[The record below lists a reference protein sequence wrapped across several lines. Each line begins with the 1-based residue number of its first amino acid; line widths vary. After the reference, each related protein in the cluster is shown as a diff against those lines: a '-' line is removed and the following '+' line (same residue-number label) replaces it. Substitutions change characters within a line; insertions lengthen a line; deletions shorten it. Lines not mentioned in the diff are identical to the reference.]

1 MTREPISPLGSS
13 AESSASRRYARS
25 EGYREQHDRLAPYR
39 VIASAVILAR
49 GAKGL
54 TQKDLG
60 ALIGTTDTAISR
72 IESGRRAV
80 SLETLSRLG
89 SALGISFA
97 VGSPTIASA
106 MTGTRV
112 VVVPEI
118 AVERTALPTRP
129 GRTSRPRGLGIS
141 GGAPSFAFAAKDR
154 KG

>member
-97 VGSPTIASA
+97 VGSPTTASA
-106 MTGTRV
+106 TTGIR

-154 KG
+154 KR

>member
-13 AESSASRRYARS
+13 GESSASRRYARS

-97 VGSPTIASA
+97 VGAPGAATAKSGS
-106 MTGTRV
+106 RV
-112 VVVPEI
+112 VVPAI
-118 AVERTALPTRP
+118 DVERKALPTRP
-129 GRTSRPRGLGIS
+129 GRISRPRGPGIAVGS
-141 GGAPSFAFAAKDR
+141 SSFAFAAKDR